1 MATSMPLSSGSILIG
16 STVAALCLARLG
28 LHLMTALSD
37 QGTPAQGVVSPKSV
51 SASSVSYR
59 VKIDP
64 SYCDE
69 HGRVYGGELL
79 KLIDVTAG
87 VVAAKAA
94 GGPCVTISADRV
106 VFLSEIL
113 VGDVVLLSG
122 AVNRA
127 WVSSM
132 EIGIRVMRERST
144 DPTGHQSYCCHAYL
158 TFTHQSPSP
167 PIEPLTSIEHKRYLL
182 AGRRRAH
189 RIKSTSKNDSTLS
202 AFRAQVFQLEQESKQ
217 ISPPESEG
225 LTEAVLLALQKEMIV
240 DAWMRKDP
248 EVQIQ
253 GEDVV
258 VAIEG
263 FTDTVKMPLK
273 EVERISQLK
282 GHGGYRRLTVG
293 KPISTANTRPQPSQL
308 RSYYDDRSQGTDS
321 QAPLEM
327 IDTLIMCL
335 WIVRAQFVNS
345 KGVLF
350 GGYLM
355 RWIEEASAIA
365 ARCIL
370 PSVSWSSACIDS
382 LTFKSPVIPGE
393 VVYIRACVIKVFD
406 SSIEVYVVAT
416 AEDRNSP
423 KPAIRLV
430 SESFFTLVAV
440 DPSSGRP
447 LKGRL
452 RRVIVPPGPAEEVVK
467 DAEKRRESRLMD
479 KMILQR
485 VYALIQILSRNIMY
499 GRGMQKMLQFKVG
512 PLEIGLQRKEVEAL
526 SKY

>member
-158 TFTHQSPSP
+158 TFVAKPTPAPAPTFITSIARSLGLVSPPRPIKAQVP

-485 VYALIQILSRNIMY
+485 VYA
-499 GRGMQKMLQFKVG
+499 
-512 PLEIGLQRKEVEAL
+512 
-526 SKY
+526 

>member
-1 MATSMPLSSGSILIG
+1 MASSSATTSNSIVIG
-16 STVAALCLARLG
+16 STVAALCIARLG
-28 LHLMTALSD
+28 HHLLTASSNE
-37 QGTPAQGVVSPKSV
+37 GSSAAPAVSPKPV

-64 SYCDE
+64 NCCDQ

-127 WVSSM
+127 WGSSM

-144 DPTGHQSYCCHAYL
+144 DPIGHQSYCCHAYL
-158 TFTHQSPSP
+158 TFVAKPTPPPVPTFLTSIAYTLGLVSP
-167 PIEPLTSIEHKRYLL
+167 PKPTKAQVPSVEPLTSIEHKRYLL

-189 RIKSTSKNDSTLS
+189 RIKSTTKNDSTLS
-202 AFRAQVFQLEQESKQ
+202 AFRAQVFQLEHEAQRVSL
-217 ISPPESEG
+217 PESEG
-225 LTEAVLLALQKEMIV
+225 LTEAVLLTLQKEMIV

-253 GEDVV
+253 GDDVV

-263 FTDTVKMPLK
+263 FMDTVKMPLK

-293 KPISTANTRPQPSQL
+293 KPISTSNARPQPGQL
-308 RSYYDDRSQGTDS
+308 RSYHDEDRSQGTDS

-365 ARCIL
+365 ARRIL
-370 PSVSWSSACIDS
+370 PSASWSSACIDS

-406 SSIEVYVVAT
+406 SSIEAYVVAT

-423 KPAIRLV
+423 KPTIRLV

-440 DPSSGRP
+440 DPTSGRP

-452 RRVIVPPGPAEEVVK
+452 RKVVAPQGPAEEVVK
-467 DAEKRRESRLMD
+467 GAEKRRESRLMD

-485 VYALIQILSRNIMY
+485 RV
-499 GRGMQKMLQFKVG
+499 
-512 PLEIGLQRKEVEAL
+512 EVVIAR
-526 SKY
+526 